1 MNFLAHAYL
10 SFNNQQVLAG
20 NMVSDFVKGKA
31 KYSFPAGV
39 QLGMQL
45 HRDIDCFT
53 DAHEATKEARKL
65 FSPHYRLY
73 SGPFIDILFD
83 HFLANDT
90 TVFPGD
96 SLQPFTKEVYNTLES
111 QRAYLPADFLK
122 VFGIMKIQDWLYQYK
137 YNEGMQRS
145 IRGLVRRASFT
156 SDSETAYA
164 LFLMHYNEL
173 QICFD
178 RFFPD
183 VKQFAKQRFNQ
194 LIT

>member
-10 SFNNQQVLAG
+10 SFNNPQVLAG
-20 NMVSDFVKGKA
+20 NMISDFVKGKA

-39 QLGMQL
+39 QLGMHL
-45 HRDIDCFT
+45 HRDIDCYT
-53 DAHEATKEARKL
+53 DAHEATKEARKI

-90 TVFPGD
+90 NVFPRD
-96 SLQPFTKEVYNTLES
+96 SLQPFTKEVYNTLEA
-111 QRAYLPADFLK
+111 QRAHLPAVFLQ
-122 VFGIMKIQDWLYQYK
+122 VLAIMKTQDWLYQYK

-145 IRGLVRRASFT
+145 IRGLVRRATFI
-156 SDSETAYA
+156 SDSDTAYN
-164 LFLMHYNEL
+164 LFLLHYKEL

-183 VKQFAKQRFNQ
+183 VKQFAKERFRQ